1 MYTMKCKLIKPL
13 VSTHD
18 FSYPLSHWN
27 RFRKLG
33 EISLHSHTTKVL

>member
-27 RFRKLG
+27 RFRNSVYVYVY
-33 EISLHSHTTKVL
+33 IYI